1 MSTYAFFLNSFN
13 DVDNMTPVIWKF
25 LEKRESTIVIFGT
38 DFDYNNDYRI
48 NFLQEKYGLEIFDF
62 PSEYGNTIRHKIKY
76 IFGAYKLYED
86 FLIQHDVSVC
96 IFEWTVYYG
105 SSIQNMFFGAAKRLK
120 VPVISIPH
128 GVAIYTN
135 MDIMELQREIYQK
148 TGKYRTTNI
157 FNHIDLWVDPNY
169 VTQKQHIIGAGVDPD
184 ISEVWGSARYYPD
197 WAKANLERCPK
208 FTPSKSTEGIIK
220 LVFMLPHWAYNV
232 DVCESVRLIKKLAY
246 LPWVYTIIKDHTRG
260 GGGLNDEFRKELN
273 SLPNVEATVSA
284 HSPSLIQWSD
294 VVINFGSS
302 IGIEAILQDKILIN
316 PSYLHTN
323 QTFFEETGSAYEPE
337 NTDELIEIL
346 DNIRKNDLIPIPEVN
361 KINLLEVGVYGGKK
375 EYDIL
380 EYYYERI
387 SNLIKANYKLKPAP
401 NHIINMIRTVWRR
414 INYKLEVPKVL
425 IRDNPIKSLRR
436 IYKWILRTY
445 FNIYMNEEDKI
456 KFT

>member
-13 DVDNMTPVIWKF
+13 DVDNIAPVIWKF
-25 LEKRESTIVIFGT
+25 LEKGESTIVIFGT

-62 PSEYGNTIRHKIKY
+62 SSEYGNSISRKMKY
-76 IFGAYKLYED
+76 IFGAYKPYED
-86 FLIQHDVSVC
+86 FLKEHDVLVC

-128 GVAIYTN
+128 GVNIYLN
-135 MDIMELQREIYQK
+135 LDIMELQREIYLK
-148 TGKYRTTNI
+148 NGENRTTNV
-157 FNHIDLWVDPNY
+157 FNYIDLWVDPNY
-169 VTQKQHIIGAGVDPD
+169 VTQKQHISAGVDPN

-197 WAKANLERCPK
+197 WAKMNLEICPK
-208 FTPSKSTEGIIK
+208 FTPSKSTEGKIK
-220 LVFMLPHWAYNV
+220 LVFMLPHWAYNI
-232 DVCESVRLIKKLAY
+232 DVCESVRLIKKLAN

-260 GGGLNDEFRKELN
+260 GGGLNEEFRKELN
-273 SLPNVEATVSA
+273 SLPNVEASVPA

-294 VVINFGSS
+294 VVVNFGSS

-323 QTFFEETGSAYEPE
+323 QTFFEKTNSAHEPE
-337 NTDELIEIL
+337 NTEEFIGIL
-346 DNIRKNDLIPIPEVN
+346 DKIRNNDLISIPEAN
-361 KINLLEVGVYGGKK
+361 KLNLLKEGVYGDKN

-380 EYYYERI
+380 EYYYGRI
-387 SNLIKANYKLKPAP
+387 SNLMAANYKLKPAP
-401 NHIINMIRTVWRR
+401 DHIKNVIRTVKHR
-414 INYKLEVPKVL
+414 IDYKLQIPKVL
-425 IRDNPIKSLRR
+425 IRDNPIKSLGRVYR
-436 IYKWILRTY
+436 WVLRTY
-445 FNIYMNEEDKI
+445 FNIYKNEEDKI